1 LENER
6 LFRALAWRK
15 RVSEAEHPAFLGSKY
30 AFLRASLWS
39 RLFDIQNLLLE
50 TWFEVTETSLGCS
63 QLHLRADAF
72 SGLDAHSDGQRPYF
86 TSPHPFRPLAVA
98 GRLGLNGTM
107 LG

>member
-1 LENER
+1 MGRRYQGERHIDRLSGGLEWVKVSSDR
-6 LFRALAWRK
+6 CAQLQPPSIACHTSKVRVTVRANPHDTT
-15 RVSEAEHPAFLGSKY
+15 SEP
-30 AFLRASLWS
+30 
-39 RLFDIQNLLLE
+39 
-50 TWFEVTETSLGCS
+50 GCS
-63 QLHLRADAF
+63 QLHLRAAAF